1 VCVQNVGRKLAR
13 RTCGKLL
20 RHTTSFAHSLL
31 ADLLA
36 GLLQRQLGI
45 MCAPLSAQPVPR
57 NSGLQL
63 GDHLGATQI
72 ISAPRRPRAATRRPS
87 ARRTAQCLPRPSS
100 AGRQLIECAVQV
112 VGAPVVPPLPPVAQ
126 VVRGVGGSAA
136 HNTSCSQ
143 GLRPSTQLSSS
154 AASSSSRLRPP
165 SCSHVSRIS
174 CCSSE
179 TGFRACLCPGEPL

>member
-1 VCVQNVGRKLAR
+1 
-13 RTCGKLL
+13 
-20 RHTTSFAHSLL
+20 
-31 ADLLA
+31 
-36 GLLQRQLGI
+36 

-126 VVRGVGGSAA
+126 VVRGVGVSSPQHVLLPGPAA
-136 HNTSCSQ
+136 EHAAELQ
-143 GLRPSTQLSSS
+143 RGVKQLSP
-154 AASSSSRLRPP
+154 AATLMLPRVQNLM
-165 SCSHVSRIS
+165 
-174 CCSSE
+174 
-179 TGFRACLCPGEPL
+179 LQ